1 MIAGLLTT
9 FRHELVSTVLVS
21 AFLGVAM
28 WPIRR
33 VIAAYKETHEALQ
46 GISKELTEQRSNCLT
61 TLQQQGEEQIK
72 LLGKTVEVLQE
83 MHTDSKLMLE
93 HLRDRNS

>member
-1 MIAGLLTT
+1 MIAGMLTT

-46 GISKELTEQRSNCLT
+46 GISKELTEQRSNHLT
-61 TLQQQGEEQIK
+61 HIEADSAKQVEILKEVSSTLQAMHLDQRE
-72 LLGKTVEVLQE
+72 LLGRLDK
-83 MHTDSKLMLE
+83 
-93 HLRDRNS
+93 

>member
-1 MIAGLLTT
+1 MYPFKKI
-9 FRHELVSTVLVS
+9 V
-21 AFLGVAM
+21 
-28 WPIRR
+28 
-33 VIAAYKETHEALQ
+33 AAYKETHEALQ